1 MLARDTLIAICP
13 EGTTTFG
20 RSLGR
25 FHAALFQ
32 PAIDADAMLQ
42 PVALR
47 YLDWSGRHTNAAGY
61 VGEISLLESVW
72 TIVST
77 HHMLADLNFLT
88 PISAKGETR
97 RPLAEQTETAIAAAL
112 GVRPPHSSRK
122 APERDAD
129 PPDEQR

>member
-1 MLARDTLIAICP
+1 
-13 EGTTTFG
+13 
-20 RSLGR
+20 
-25 FHAALFQ
+25 
-32 PAIDADAMLQ
+32 MLQ

-47 YLDWSGRHTNAAGY
+47 YLDRSGRHTNAAGY
-61 VGEISLLESVW
+61 VGETSLLESLW

-77 HHMLADLNFLT
+77 RHMLAELNFLT

-97 RPLAEQTETAIAAAL
+97 RPLAEKTEIAIAAAL

-129 PPDEQR
+129 PPDGRR